1 MEMTFEI
8 SFNDSIKYV
17 YVKTSGNASPDGFD
31 KLMRAIVNFPQF
43 QPGGK
48 QLIDHRNLKGKNITA
63 TEMQQIKDVVKKYL
77 KQIGYGKCAYL
88 IPDTL
93 GYGLV
98 RMYELMGGEELHKEM
113 AVFYN
118 MEEAVAW
125 LKS

>member
-8 SFNDSIKYV
+8 SFDQSDEFI
-17 YVKTSGNASPDGFD
+17 YVKTAGNASPEGFD
-31 KLMRAIVNFPQF
+31 KLMTGIVNFPQF

-48 QLIDHRNLKGKNITA
+48 QLIDHRNLKGKLITA
-63 TEMQQIKDVVKKYL
+63 AEVQQIRDVVKKYL

-88 IPDTL
+88 IPDAL

-113 AVFYN
+113 AVFYE
-118 MEEAVAW
+118 MDEAVKW
-125 LKS
+125 LRD